1 MTHASFVQTDRPQRR
16 SNWPRAR
23 DDRCTSLAPL
33 AVDDVLSGVSFS
45 MPPMRHHACRLR
57 AFAQRL
63 ALHTALHSLTG
74 FLHVL
79 AHVLVRAHVQMAC
92 PERVMPPAWT
102 VLAGQSAAPCAAPPG
117 HRIPVPSGRGK
128 MQGKITGR
136 GTSLPAKPVCTW
148 GWRATRLIAAPC
160 RVDSQCLVGI
170 EESACF
176 ARCIATALDGDAT

>member
-1 MTHASFVQTDRPQRR
+1 MTHASLVQTDRPQRQ
-16 SNWPRAR
+16 SSWPRAR

-92 PERVMPPAWT
+92 HERVMPPAWA
-102 VLAGQSAAPCAAPPG
+102 VLAAQSAAPYAAPPG

-128 MQGKITGR
+128 MQGKIKGSGTLPAWKRVCTCGWR
-136 GTSLPAKPVCTW
+136 GTRHW
-148 GWRATRLIAAPC
+148 AAPC
-160 RVDSQCLVGI
+160 REVQQSLVGI
-170 EESACF
+170 GETVCM
-176 ARCIATALDGDAT
+176 ARPGAMAFDGAST